1 MSDCIALISHFFLIV
16 NDRMETRAKLKG
28 DKYIL
33 NGSKNWITNSPI
45 ADVFL
50 VWAKDDE
57 GDIRG
62 FILEKVRWQPPLSCS
77 LQASLT
83 HVRTRLGLP
92 WSVSPVHRGQ
102 GDLDGVCHWH
112 DFP

>member
-1 MSDCIALISHFFLIV
+1 
-16 NDRMETRAKLKG
+16 METRARLKG

-33 NGSKNWITNSPI
+33 NGSKNWITNAPI

-62 FILEKVRWQPPLSCS
+62 FILEKVCCYSQLLSRR
-77 LQASLT
+77 ARVLT
-83 HVRTRLGLP
+83 PAITPIAHAGLS
-92 WSVSPVHRGQ
+92 WSVSPIH
-102 GDLDGVCHWH
+102 
-112 DFP
+112 